1 MFQLMNMDRLLRLKM
16 DLLYKGVPIEQAR
29 LRFEEIKTTP
39 AKETEIPKVEKR
51 RKLRIRVTEDK

>member
-1 MFQLMNMDRLLRLKM
+1 M

-29 LRFEEIKTTP
+29 LRFDEIKATTE
-39 AKETEIPKVEKR
+39 KETEVPKVSVR

>member
-1 MFQLMNMDRLLRLKM
+1 MDRLLRLKM